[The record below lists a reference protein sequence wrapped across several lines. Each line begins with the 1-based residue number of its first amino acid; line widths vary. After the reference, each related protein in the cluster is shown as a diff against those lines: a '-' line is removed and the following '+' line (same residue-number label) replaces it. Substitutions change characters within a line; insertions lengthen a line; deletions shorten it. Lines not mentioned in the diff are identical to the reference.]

1 MHLYYGLI
9 SSFVFASSYSTLGV
23 WAGVLSGKMNR
34 KILLGVSCILWSL
47 TSVGA
52 GAINSFVFFILMRFA
67 LGAFESACNPAS
79 YSIIAD
85 YFPPA
90 YRSTANAI
98 ETSGS
103 YVGGGI
109 ASFSVILIAKY
120 GWRGMYQILGWL
132 GVIVGAASLFLI
144 KEPKRG
150 VFDLQKQYEL
160 KTDCDEK
167 DKIIEAEAVG
177 AKKAGPFKEF
187 KDALTKVVA
196 NPVTKWVTIAGCF
209 RFFETFSIIYFLPSF
224 F

>member
-1 MHLYYGLI
+1 MISAAYPQMHLYYGLI
-9 SSFVFASSYSTLGV
+9 SSFVFSSSYSTLGV

-34 KILLGVSCILWSL
+34 KVLLGISCILWSL
-47 TSVGA
+47 TAVGA
-52 GAINSFVFFILMRFA
+52 GAVNSFAFFVLMRFL

-120 GWRGMYQILGWL
+120 GWRAMYQILGWL
-132 GVIVGAASLFLI
+132 GVIVGLASLVLV

-150 VFDLQKQYEL
+150 VFDI
-160 KTDCDEK
+160 T
-167 DKIIEAEAVG
+167 
-177 AKKAGPFKEF
+177 
-187 KDALTKVVA
+187 
-196 NPVTKWVTIAGCF
+196 
-209 RFFETFSIIYFLPSF
+209 
-224 F
+224 

>member
-1 MHLYYGLI
+1 MLSAAYPKMQNYYGLI
-9 SSFVFASSYSTLGV
+9 SSFVFSSSYSTLGV
-23 WAGVLSGKMNR
+23 WAGVLSGKMSR
-34 KILLGVSCILWSL
+34 KVLLGLSCILWSA

-52 GAINSFVFFILMRFA
+52 GAINSFAFFILMRFL

-85 YFPPA
+85 YFPPS

-120 GWRGMYQILGWL
+120 GWRAMYKILGYM
-132 GVIVGAASLFLI
+132 GIFVGLASIILI

-150 VFDLQKQYEL
+150 VFDLQ
-160 KTDCDEK
+160 D
-167 DKIIEAEAVG
+167 
-177 AKKAGPFKEF
+177 
-187 KDALTKVVA
+187 
-196 NPVTKWVTIAGCF
+196 
-209 RFFETFSIIYFLPSF
+209 
-224 F
+224 

>member
-9 SSFVFASSYSTLGV
+9 SSFVFSSSYSTLGV

-150 VFDLQKQYEL
+150 AFDLQKQYEF